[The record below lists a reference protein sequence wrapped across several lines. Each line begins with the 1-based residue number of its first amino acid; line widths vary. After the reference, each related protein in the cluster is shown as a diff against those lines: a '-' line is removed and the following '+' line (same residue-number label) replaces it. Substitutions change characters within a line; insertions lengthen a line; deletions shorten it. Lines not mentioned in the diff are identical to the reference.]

1 MAIPSPRQ
9 QLARDRIEGL
19 IGLAA
24 PFLDLVLSV
33 GERISRTIAPEDD
46 YYPIRSSG
54 EGFELGRSD
63 PAAVAAS
70 EARPASAPAAD
81 DA

>member
-24 PFLDLVLSV
+24 PFLDLALSV
-33 GERISRTIAPEDD
+33 GERISRTVAPEDD

-70 EARPASAPAAD
+70 APRPSAPDAD